1 MNNENRLIEISE
13 KYAKSQTHD
22 FLSESLTTPMV
33 NQANANRIQ
42 MHNAQL
48 TQSIQIDQAEIPYVY
63 TGFEN
68 QISKYSTGYTKL
80 ESGEDF
86 TVIGKFVKNPLNY
99 VLITRGNTT
108 GTYDVIHRRDAEHL
122 TEEFGYKLNNEVMD
136 SVEVGDVLN
145 DGLVLNY
152 DKSFTPNMNF
162 KYGVNLKICYLPY
175 EGNTNED
182 GLVVSESTAEKMSSW
197 FVKKTFINVNTN
209 HIPLNLYGTREDYK
223 SFPSVG
229 ERVRADGKLMGT
241 RIISHDTLINKFK
254 DSRMDKDDK
263 EDSVIFEHGEGIVID
278 IDMWNNNRTDA
289 LHKEIYNTQ
298 LAEEYDNLMRYYREA
313 VDFLEPIMNNPENKL
328 SSDLLAYYNQIASYL
343 DPLSE
348 FERDGTKFENI
359 VISFVTA
366 FLKPLN
372 IGSKITARYGN
383 KGVVSKIVKDDELP
397 MLTSLSGE
405 LIKDGKDKELF
416 RADMCVNPFGVM
428 NRLNISQC
436 VEMELNYLK
445 NRVRYAISQLKT
457 VEEKKD
463 LLFNKFLKLVDP
475 KLVNSAILKKMYETM
490 NDDEKFFQ
498 KVVDEGFAIN
508 QPPFWNNING
518 FGVYRIYEELGFDIE
533 PNNMNFNKIPIGE
546 LYYIRLKHEPDHKL
560 SARSSDNI
568 NMSGLPTR
576 TGDKKSSKAKVSNT
590 PIRIGEMETTN
601 LGMVGSLGPVTDL
614 LMSYANSPK
623 ARLNLILSQL
633 TSNPFDIKIKKI
645 ESKDSNNKK
654 ILKSYL
660 NALGIKFI
668 NEKDPEEALKVNS
681 ETSDCIDSLSNSD
694 LLILASEMEL
704 RQEGFDL
711 AEFMVSLDEFRK
723 IYDIEKYIEE
733 EEGWNKDSDE
743 KIEY

>member
-22 FLSESLTTPMV
+22 FLAESLTTPMV

-48 TQSIQIDQAEIPYVY
+48 TQSIQIEKAEIPYVY

-145 DGLVLNY
+145 DGSVLNY

-405 LIKDGKDKELF
+405 PIKDGKDKELF

-733 EEGWNKDSDE
+733 EGWNKDSDE

>member
-22 FLSESLTTPMV
+22 FLAESLTTPMV

-48 TQSIQIDQAEIPYVY
+48 TQSIQIEKAEIPYVY

-99 VLITRGNTT
+99 VLITKGNTT

-405 LIKDGKDKELF
+405 PIKDGKDKELF

-560 SARSSDNI
+560 SARSSDNV

-668 NEKDPEEALKVNS
+668 NEKDPEEALKINS

-733 EEGWNKDSDE
+733 EGWNKDSDE

>member
-22 FLSESLTTPMV
+22 FLAESLTTPMV

-80 ESGEDF
+80 ESVEDF

-405 LIKDGKDKELF
+405 PIKDGKDKELF

-733 EEGWNKDSDE
+733 EGWNKDSDE

>member
-22 FLSESLTTPMV
+22 FLAESLTTPMV

-48 TQSIQIDQAEIPYVY
+48 TQSIQIEKAEISYVY

-99 VLITRGNTT
+99 VLITKGNTT

-405 LIKDGKDKELF
+405 PIKDGKDKELF

-475 KLVNSAILKKMYETM
+475 KLVNSAILKKMYENM

-733 EEGWNKDSDE
+733 EGWNKDSDE

>member
-22 FLSESLTTPMV
+22 FLAESLTTPMV

-48 TQSIQIDQAEIPYVY
+48 TQSIQIEKAEIPYVY

-99 VLITRGNTT
+99 VLITKGNTT

-182 GLVVSESTAEKMSSW
+182 GLVVSQSTAEKMSSW

-405 LIKDGKDKELF
+405 PIKDGKDKELF

-733 EEGWNKDSDE
+733 EGWNKDSDE

>member
-22 FLSESLTTPMV
+22 FLAESLTTPMV

-229 ERVRADGKLMGT
+229 ERVRADGKLIGT

-359 VISFVTA
+359 AISFVTA

-405 LIKDGKDKELF
+405 PIKDGKDKELF

-645 ESKDSNNKK
+645 ESKDSNNRK

-733 EEGWNKDSDE
+733 EGWNKDSDE

>member
-22 FLSESLTTPMV
+22 FLAESLTTPMV

-48 TQSIQIDQAEIPYVY
+48 TQSIQIEKAEIPYVY

-99 VLITRGNTT
+99 VLITKGNTT

-182 GLVVSESTAEKMSSW
+182 GLVVSQSTAEKMSSW

-405 LIKDGKDKELF
+405 PIKDGKDKELF

-668 NEKDPEEALKVNS
+668 NEKDPEEALKINS

-711 AEFMVSLDEFRK
+711 AEFMVSLEEFRK

-733 EEGWNKDSDE
+733 EGWNKDSDE

>member
-22 FLSESLTTPMV
+22 FLAESLTTPMV

-48 TQSIQIDQAEIPYVY
+48 TQSIQIEKAEIPYVY

-99 VLITRGNTT
+99 VLITKGNTT
-108 GTYDVIHRRDAEHL
+108 GTYDVIHRRDVEHL

-182 GLVVSESTAEKMSSW
+182 GLVVSQSTAEKMSSW

-209 HIPLNLYGTREDYK
+209 DIPLNLYGNKEKYK

-254 DSRMDKDDK
+254 DSRMDKDNK
-263 EDSVIFEHGEGIVID
+263 EDSTIFEHGEGIVID

-313 VDFLEPIMNNPENKL
+313 VDFLEPVMNNPENKL

-405 LIKDGKDKELF
+405 PIKDGKDKELF

-475 KLVNSAILKKMYETM
+475 KLVNSAILKKMYETI

-518 FGVYRIYEELGFDIE
+518 FGIYRIYEELDFDIE

-560 SARSSDNI
+560 SARSSDNV

-576 TGDKKSSKAKVSNT
+576 TGDKKNSKSKISNT

-668 NEKDPEEALKVNS
+668 NEKDPEEALKINS

-733 EEGWNKDSDE
+733 EGWNKDSDE

>member
-22 FLSESLTTPMV
+22 FLAESLTTPMV

-152 DKSFTPNMNF
+152 DKSFTPNTNF

-229 ERVRADGKLMGT
+229 ERVRADSKLMGT

-405 LIKDGKDKELF
+405 PIKDGKDKELF

-445 NRVRYAISQLKT
+445 NRVRYAISQLET

-475 KLVNSAILKKMYETM
+475 KLVNSAILKKMYEAM

-733 EEGWNKDSDE
+733 EGWNKDSDE

>member
-22 FLSESLTTPMV
+22 FLAESLTTPMV

-298 LAEEYDNLMRYYREA
+298 LAEEYGNLMRYYREA

-405 LIKDGKDKELF
+405 PIKDGKDKELF

-475 KLVNSAILKKMYETM
+475 KLVNSAILKKMYETT

-733 EEGWNKDSDE
+733 EGWNKDSDE

>member
-1 MNNENRLIEISE
+1 M
-13 KYAKSQTHD
+13 
-22 FLSESLTTPMV
+22 
-33 NQANANRIQ
+33 
-42 MHNAQL
+42 
-48 TQSIQIDQAEIPYVY
+48 
-63 TGFEN
+63 
-68 QISKYSTGYTKL
+68 
-80 ESGEDF
+80 
-86 TVIGKFVKNPLNY
+86 
-99 VLITRGNTT
+99 
-108 GTYDVIHRRDAEHL
+108 
-122 TEEFGYKLNNEVMD
+122 
-136 SVEVGDVLN
+136 
-145 DGLVLNY
+145 
-152 DKSFTPNMNF
+152 
-162 KYGVNLKICYLPY
+162 
-175 EGNTNED
+175 
-182 GLVVSESTAEKMSSW
+182 
-197 FVKKTFINVNTN
+197 
-209 HIPLNLYGTREDYK
+209 
-223 SFPSVG
+223 
-229 ERVRADGKLMGT
+229 
-241 RIISHDTLINKFK
+241 
-254 DSRMDKDDK
+254 
-263 EDSVIFEHGEGIVID
+263 
-278 IDMWNNNRTDA
+278 
-289 LHKEIYNTQ
+289 
-298 LAEEYDNLMRYYREA
+298 
-313 VDFLEPIMNNPENKL
+313 
-328 SSDLLAYYNQIASYL
+328 
-343 DPLSE
+343 
-348 FERDGTKFENI
+348 
-359 VISFVTA
+359 
-366 FLKPLN
+366 
-372 IGSKITARYGN
+372 
-383 KGVVSKIVKDDELP
+383 
-397 MLTSLSGE
+397 
-405 LIKDGKDKELF
+405 
-416 RADMCVNPFGVM
+416 
-428 NRLNISQC
+428 
-436 VEMELNYLK
+436 
-445 NRVRYAISQLKT
+445 KT

-475 KLVNSAILKKMYETM
+475 KLVNSAILKKMYETI

-518 FGVYRIYEELGFDIE
+518 FGIYRIYEELDFDIE

-560 SARSSDNI
+560 SARSSDNV

-733 EEGWNKDSDE
+733 EGWNKDSDE

>member
-22 FLSESLTTPMV
+22 FLAESLTTPMV

-86 TVIGKFVKNPLNY
+86 AVIGKFVKNPLNY

-405 LIKDGKDKELF
+405 PIKDGKDKELF

-733 EEGWNKDSDE
+733 EGWNKDSDE

>member
-22 FLSESLTTPMV
+22 FLAESLTTPMV

-313 VDFLEPIMNNPENKL
+313 VDFLEPIMNNPENEL

-405 LIKDGKDKELF
+405 PIKDGKDKELF

-733 EEGWNKDSDE
+733 EGWNKDSDE

>member
-22 FLSESLTTPMV
+22 FLAESLTTPMV

-48 TQSIQIDQAEIPYVY
+48 TQSIQIEKAEIPYVY

-209 HIPLNLYGTREDYK
+209 HIPLNIYGTREDYK

-405 LIKDGKDKELF
+405 PIKDGKDKELF

-733 EEGWNKDSDE
+733 EGWNKDSDE